1 MAFFTSWQTWA
12 KLTFVSVTFRF
23 ATSLTLDIS
32 QVLGCAIVSLPF
44 PTTRTFTNSRGQCLV
59 LTYAVGVRCS
69 NKRKLKKHTIR
80 IAMEIAER
88 GEMAEASR
96 RSDEAP
102 FGIRAIEKGRIVEG
116 VWNSRATTPLQT
128 PTSSKPSSPV
138 LKAAKNTLKKH
149 KRDSS
154 LSAVSHVDIPE
165 PTLVPPNSRVIVFR
179 PPDAPMDKSGLTE
192 RNQIRGDMLE
202 MDHEIS
208 LRSHMD
214 DRSRLELYND
224 RPITEADGGLAL
236 SWSRLHVGSSWTD
249 KGMLYLNPGGAS
261 PKANWHWERL
271 SAERTPKKQAN
282 SESS

>member
-1 MAFFTSWQTWA
+1 MAFFSSWQTWV
-12 KLTFVSVTFRF
+12 KLTFVSVTLHF
-23 ATSLTLDIS
+23 ATNLTLDIS

-59 LTYAVGVRCS
+59 LAYAVGVRCS

-96 RSDEAP
+96 HSDEVP
-102 FGIRAIEKGRIVEG
+102 FGIRAIEKGCIVEG

-165 PTLVPPNSRVIVFR
+165 PALVPPNLRVIDFWSLN
-179 PPDAPMDKSGLTE
+179 APVDKSGLTE
-192 RNQIRGDMLE
+192 RNEIRGDMLE
-202 MDHEIS
+202 MDHEMS
-208 LRSHMD
+208 LRSHLD
-214 DRSRLELYND
+214 DKSPLELYND
-224 RPITEADGGLAL
+224 RSITEADGGLAL
-236 SWSRLHVGSSWTD
+236 SRSRLHVGSSWTGN
-249 KGMLYLNPGGAS
+249 GMFSLNPGGEFPEGQSALGTAFHRADSKEAS
-261 PKANWHWERL
+261 
-271 SAERTPKKQAN
+271 
-282 SESS
+282 